1 MKTLRPLAASFL
13 VFVCGCGGSEKSQSS
28 AAHQPEM
35 SENPIEAPAEYIGV
49 LGKAEQQ
56 AVRTADLATLTKAIQ
71 IFEAQED
78 RYPRD
83 LKELVEKEYLAKLP
97 VLPPGTVFSYDP
109 KTGAVRTAPKPPG
122 P

>member
-1 MKTLRPLAASFL
+1 MKTLCLLAASFL
-13 VFVCGCGGSEKSQSS
+13 LFACGCGHSEKSNAV
-28 AAHQPEM
+28 AANQPEVVQ
-35 SENPIEAPAEYIGV
+35 NPIEAPAEYIGV

-97 VLPPGTVFSYDP
+97 VLPPSTVFSYDP